1 MSEPLRDTLIRQLD
15 TAWALAT
22 YHLDGLSDG
31 ECLWRPA
38 DEGLHIWAD
47 GQGGW
52 RPDWPD
58 HEGYDLGPPSIGW
71 TTWHLLYW
79 WSMALDRNFGP
90 GILAREDVRWPG
102 NAEALR
108 RCLHDLNV
116 AWRGR
121 LGAIGDAELVAP
133 RTSSWPRADQS
144 LADVFAWANI
154 ELTKNAAELGYARFL
169 FAIRKV

>member
-1 MSEPLRDTLIRQLD
+1 MPEPLRDTLIRQLD

-22 YHLDGLSDG
+22 YHLDSLSDR

-47 GQGGW
+47 GLGGW
-52 RPDWPD
+52 RADWPG

-90 GILAREDVRWPG
+90 SVLAREDVRWPG

-108 RCLHDLNV
+108 LRLFDLNA
-116 AWRGR
+116 AWRAR
-121 LGAIGDAELVAP
+121 LGAIGDAELMAP
-133 RTSSWPRADQS
+133 RTLSWPRADQS

-169 FAIRKV
+169 FAIRAV